1 MKVLGLVTDAFG
13 SKGGIAAVARDL
25 AWALDACDKV
35 EAVRFLPRVAN
46 ADLGR
51 LPVKTQQFKASAGKF
66 NFATAAMW
74 RALLWQPTIIYCN
87 HLNLTPVAVAAAWL
101 TRSPLVAHLHGIE
114 IWKAPTAM
122 QRRALEAADLLLCVS
137 RDTRAKLLTFCDI
150 APERAVVLNNTYG
163 SEFRPGDRNAART
176 KFGLSDEFA
185 LLTVGRMAA
194 RERYKGHDQILE
206 VLPDLLVDRPNL
218 VYLVAGD
225 GDDRLRLEAKARELG
240 VDSHVRFL
248 GHVDHADLPDL
259 YRAADLYS
267 MPSTGEGFG
276 VAFVEAMACGTP
288 ALGFAVAGAKDALV
302 DGVLGMMVEKDGLY
316 DGLVS
321 AIKTPRCDC
330 ASLASAVERR
340 FGRSIYARRM
350 GDVLE
355 RLAA

>member
-1 MKVLGLVTDAFG
+1 MKVLGLITDAFG
-13 SKGGIAAVARDL
+13 GRGGIAAVARDM

-35 EAVRFLPRVAN
+35 EAVRFLPRFAN
-46 ADLGR
+46 ADLGG
-51 LPVKTQQFKASAGKF
+51 LPVKAQQFKARAGILDF
-66 NFATAAMW
+66 TIAAIW

-87 HLNLTPVAVAAAWL
+87 HLNLTPVAAAAAWL
-101 TRSPLVAHLHGIE
+101 TRSTLVAHLHGIE

-122 QRRALEAADLLLCVS
+122 QRCALEAADLLLCVS

-150 APERAVVLNNTYG
+150 APERAVVLNNTFG
-163 SEFRPGDRNAART
+163 SEYFPGDKKTARA
-176 KFGLSDEFA
+176 KFGLSSESA
-185 LLTVGRMAA
+185 LLTVGRMAT
-194 RERYKGHDQILE
+194 RERYKGHDQLLE
-206 VLPDLLVDRPNL
+206 ALPDLLVDHPNL

-288 ALGFAVAGAKDALV
+288 ALGLAVGGAVDAFADGELGIVADKDRLSVSLQHGIDAPCCDRAL
-302 DGVLGMMVEKDGLY
+302 
-316 DGLVS
+316 
-321 AIKTPRCDC
+321 
-330 ASLASAVERR
+330 LASAVDGR
-340 FGRSIYARRM
+340 FGRSVFAGRIN
-350 GDVLE
+350 DVLE
-355 RLAA
+355 RLAV